1 MKKSLLLITICIGL
15 SIFFYPTTS
24 NTKEDGSPGE
34 KTNSPMDG
42 QNCTSCHSGTIN
54 SGIGT
59 ATITTSIPASG
70 YSIGS
75 TYTIT
80 ITGIKSN
87 CTKFGF
93 ELTAERG
100 SSKAGTFL
108 ITSSAATKFASGTN
122 NTAVTHKTAGTNGNT
137 TKIWSMDWTATANS
151 SVSTTFY
158 AALMFA
164 NNNGNNSGD
173 NVFTTSLVVLE
184 NTQIPSWDC
193 DPSTGIC
200 SDPGTGQGTY
210 TSLAAC
216 QSNCVTAT
224 WNCVIIGTGIACVDP
239 GTGTGA
245 YSSVAACD
253 SACVNTTININEK
266 ISNLLIY
273 PNPAKNTLTIDGN
286 YISATIYDVFGKVVL
301 TTDYQNTID
310 VSTLSNGIYSI
321 NINTAHASTIKKIII
336 AK

>member
-15 SIFFYPTTS
+15 SIFFYPTAS
-24 NTKEDGSPGE
+24 NTKENGSPGE

-42 QNCTSCHSGTIN
+42 QNCTGCHSGTIN

-59 ATITTSIPASG
+59 ATITTSIPSSG
-70 YSIGS
+70 YSIGG

-93 ELTAERG
+93 ELTAESG

-173 NVFTTSLVVLE
+173 NVFTTSLVILE

-200 SDPGTGQGTY
+200 SDPGTGNGQY
-210 TSLAAC
+210 SSLSAC
-216 QSNCVTAT
+216 NTA
-224 WNCVIIGTGIACVDP
+224 CVITPTWDCDGQGNCSDP
-239 GTGTGA
+239 GTGLGA
-245 YSSVAACD
+245 YTSLSSCQMVCINVA
-253 SACVNTTININEK
+253 INEE

-286 YISATIYDVFGKVVL
+286 YTSATIYNVFGKVVL
-301 TTDYQNTID
+301 ITDYQKTID